1 MMIERNIHLLIIVW
15 GLLFLSCNSK
25 SPQIY
30 IDMGYSSMDT
40 TGVVDSNTFD
50 FSEGKKEF
58 IIPYKESKGVKIIAV
73 KVNGVGLEMI
83 FDTGCSGTLI
93 SIAGANYLYQKG
105 LLTEN
110 DFLGISKSM
119 IADGSIVENMVIN
132 LKEVI
137 IADQIFCPNVEATVS
152 KNIDAPLLL
161 GNEILNRTESYTI
174 DNINRTIIFKL
185 K

>member
-1 MMIERNIHLLIIVW
+1 
-15 GLLFLSCNSK
+15 
-25 SPQIY
+25 
-30 IDMGYSSMDT
+30 
-40 TGVVDSNTFD
+40 
-50 FSEGKKEF
+50 
-58 IIPYKESKGVKIIAV
+58 
-73 KVNGVGLEMI
+73 MI

-93 SIAGANYLYQKG
+93 SIAEANYLYQKG

-119 IADGSIVENMVIN
+119 IADGSIVDNMVIN

-137 IADQIFCPNVEATVS
+137 IADQILCPNVEATVS

-174 DNINRTIIFKL
+174 DNINRTITFKL